1 MAADQRKEHQIPV
14 PTETAPGNHQP
25 GWITC
30 AARIL
35 LATALGVVIVAVLL
49 PNTWLAELRVQWH
62 WFSEAINR
70 VEALWPAV
78 DMVHVVM
85 FGGVGALLALALP
98 AWRLGRLLLALV
110 ALACA
115 TEFVQI
121 WVPGR
126 TASIGEAVLD
136 VAAGAAGL
144 MLIVG
149 LRRLGCSPTLHRATR
164 IAFLG
169 GVLFLPFQDWGL
181 VWLFGHGLSPADL
194 VFVAA
199 LGLRGLTLLAG
210 QTPLRWLPVHG
221 AWLAYVLVLGF
232 SIFVSPAMLSSLGKW
247 AGVVYLALLAVLAL
261 DLCAHAGFM
270 RKAVMAWIL
279 AASVTALGSVV
290 GLVGFYLA
298 PGSPWLDWLL
308 LSHYGSLPPGP
319 WPRITSL
326 FANPNML
333 CNYLVVAVCLLL
345 AAIRLEWIKPRAGYA
360 LLLLLALASVFTV
373 SPGLGGLALAVG
385 LWCGWLWRDEAPGRA
400 ALALGVGIFGAMAML
415 AATLV
420 NLAAPFEQASVR
432 WLIWQEAWATFLQ
445 HPWRGVGLA
454 QDVVGVEFLSP
465 SGDLQWL
472 TDAHNMWL
480 NLAGQAGL
488 PAMLAM
494 AMVCYLLLRGPWPRS
509 ATSTSETDVLH
520 IACGIAFVGAFLY
533 QGMAGSFEDARQ
545 MWVLMGML
553 AATAP
558 AIALQKRAPQP

>member
-1 MAADQRKEHQIPV
+1 MTRTD
-14 PTETAPGNHQP
+14 APPAQP
-25 GWITC
+25 LWIT
-30 AARIL
+30 ALARGL
-35 LATALGVVIVAVLL
+35 LAAAIGVVVVAVLL
-49 PNTWLAELRVQWH
+49 PNTWMAELRVQWR

-85 FGGVGALLALALP
+85 FGAVGVLAALAFP
-98 AWRLGRLLLALV
+98 AVRLGRLLLAIA

-115 TEFVQI
+115 TELAQI

-126 TASIGEAVLD
+126 TASVGEAVLD
-136 VAAGAAGL
+136 VVAGAAGVL
-144 MLIVG
+144 LVAG
-149 LRRLGCSPTLHRATR
+149 LRRLGRWPALDQATR

-169 GVLFLPFQDWGL
+169 GVLLLPLQDWGL
-181 VWLFGHGLSPADL
+181 VWLFGHGVSPADL
-194 VFVAA
+194 LFVVA

-210 QTPLRWLPVHG
+210 QAPLRGQPIHG

-232 SIFVSPAMLSSLGKW
+232 SIFVSPAVLSSFGKW
-247 AGVVYLALLAVLAL
+247 IGVVHLTLLAVLAL
-261 DLCAHAGFM
+261 DLCAQAGFM
-270 RKAVMAWIL
+270 RKAVMAWII
-279 AASVTALGSVV
+279 AASVTALGSAI

-319 WPRITSL
+319 WPRVTSL

-345 AAIRLEWIKPRAGYA
+345 AAIRLQWIQSRTGYA
-360 LLLLLALASVFTV
+360 LFLLLALASVFTA

-385 LWCGWLWRDEAPGRA
+385 LWCGWLWRDEAPRRA
-400 ALALGVGIFGAMAML
+400 ALVLGAGVFAAIAMF

-432 WLIWQEAWATFLQ
+432 GLIWPQAWATVLQ
-445 HPWRGVGLA
+445 HPWRGVGLG

-465 SGDLQWL
+465 SGDQQWL

-488 PAMLAM
+488 PAVLAM
-494 AMVCYLLLRGPWPRS
+494 VAICWLLLRGPWPRS
-509 ATSTSETDVLH
+509 ATGAGEAAVSQAAVSETDILRV
-520 IACGIAFVGAFLY
+520 ACGTAFVGAFLY

-545 MWVLMGML
+545 MWLLMGML
-553 AATAP
+553 AALAQHRTSSP
-558 AIALQKRAPQP
+558 